1 MPTDVAPSTHYLPAG
16 RSPPATLA
24 AEASLAAASQAGIF
38 FDAYPVCTLLLDAR
52 RQIIYANRA
61 FLELAE
67 ACPEEAL
74 GRRPGEALGCLRCE
88 SGPDGCGTS
97 IFCRSCGAARSL
109 EASLAGRAAAEEC
122 LISRSLPGRQAEP
135 LELLVWTSPIRLGEG
150 DFILMS
156 ARDLSQ
162 QKRREAL
169 ERVFYHDL
177 ANTAMAV
184 DGLAALLEEDEGEE
198 AARHR
203 RLLRSA
209 ALQLV
214 EEIASQRALKEA
226 EEGRLVASRQPVE
239 GLAVL
244 GEALEAYDF
253 YLRGRQATAAI
264 DPASEPI
271 VLDTDPALLRRVLV
285 NMIKNAIEAAV
296 PGETIRLRLT
306 RARRPAGDRA
316 VFTVRNSSLI
326 PEEARSRVFQRSFS
340 TKGRGRGLG
349 TYGMKLLGER
359 YLGGMVCFSSEEGEG
374 TIFRLELPLE

>member
-184 DGLAALLEEDEGEE
+184 DGLASLLEEDEGEE

-226 EEGRLVASRQPVE
+226 EEGRLVAARQPVE
-239 GLAVL
+239 GLAAL

-253 YLRGRQATAAI
+253 YLRSR
-264 DPASEPI
+264 
-271 VLDTDPALLRRVLV
+271 
-285 NMIKNAIEAAV
+285 EAAV